1 MGVIIMKNNNNVNA
15 SKTNNRGKVKGRI
28 KGIVAVALSV
38 VLVGGTIAGCSCQ
51 TNNTTTTASTGYKC
65 DFKNSDIAIPEGTKL
80 TDNGLEVTD
89 KADATVKN
97 VLDIE
102 KQLPVLIARDG
113 DGEVSPE
120 LKYMQET
127 NAKKLRW
134 SNYNAIADY
143 TAETAN
149 QIDPTFGKVTEFGKD
164 IFNVARAYYTGDVSA
179 AISGVSGVLNMFGI
193 FGSSG
198 GVSNEQ
204 ILMAV
209 QQVYSLVQD
218 VALDVKDLQGLT
230 SAMSM
235 QLDETTMQ
243 AYRNGLQP
251 FDNAMVALDTDAEIL
266 HQMLVTGAVE
276 LQKQGINAPAENA
289 TDAERQEYIGKLI
302 ATIEAQQNT
311 NPNLKNFDSIMN
323 DLINNYTL
331 VTGELSKTKD
341 FSPLTAYD
349 NYWNTYF
356 NWESQGYALREAYRG
371 NAEYQVKRAYALI
384 VLYYNIGVEGT
395 TVTYQ
400 KYGQLLNDA
409 LTQIEQ
415 NGPGISPQVVADN
428 WHQIKSGASGY
439 TLDLEN
445 GLYSGTFNKRLYAL
459 YDGTEDW
466 IGDGTKDGVNVS
478 SGIVEKYVS
487 KFHGKTALGDLD
499 LAGLVHSDVSTWKVH
514 IGNQTDDT
522 APIGLMFDINKKS
535 KTKATCDFVLWDGN
549 LIKNA
554 KILTEYND
562 SIWKDSPLN
571 GGVVHNEWE
580 RWSTVVGA
588 CFDLR

>member
-1 MGVIIMKNNNNVNA
+1 MKNNNNVDA
-15 SKTNNRGKVKGRI
+15 SKTNNRGKLKGRI
-28 KGIVAVALSV
+28 KGLVAIALSV
-38 VLVGGTIAGCSCQ
+38 VLVGGALVGCSCQ

-65 DFKNSDIAIPEGTKL
+65 DFKNSDIAVPEGTKL

-102 KQLPVLIARDG
+102 KQLPIIIARDG
-113 DGEVSPE
+113 EEPSPE

-134 SNYNAIADY
+134 NNYNAVADY
-143 TAETAN
+143 TAETAK

-164 IFNVARAYYTGDVSA
+164 VFNLARAYYTGDVGA
-179 AISGVSGVLNMFGI
+179 AISGVSGFLNMFGI
-193 FGSSG
+193 FGSGG
-198 GVSNEQ
+198 GVANEQ
-204 ILMAV
+204 ILMEV
-209 QQVYSLVQD
+209 QKVYSAVQD

-266 HQMLVTGAVE
+266 QQMLVTGAVE

-289 TDAERQEYIGKLI
+289 TDQERLEYISKLM
-302 ATIEAQQNT
+302 ATIEEQQNT

-356 NWESQGYALREAYRG
+356 NWESQGFALREAYRG

-384 VLYYNIGVEGT
+384 ALYYNIGAEGT
-395 TVTYQ
+395 AVTYQ
-400 KYGQLLNDA
+400 KYGQLLNDS

-415 NGPGISPQVVADN
+415 NGPGVSPQVVSDN
-428 WHQIKSGASGY
+428 IY
-439 TLDLEN
+439 TC
-445 GLYSGTFNKRLYAL
+445 
-459 YDGTEDW
+459 
-466 IGDGTKDGVNVS
+466 
-478 SGIVEKYVS
+478 
-487 KFHGKTALGDLD
+487 HLGDAIINYDPDSEQFKKKPFLEYGQRVYSSTFGQTLSSINSVRGD
-499 LAGLVHSDVSTWKVH
+499 QMDDMVKARDAMVPEGMVDKYIAKLHGRTVLEDLLLAGLWPDFIYGSFESARGFGFNFKSKDKKEYCDLLTNTEFKKNVIIKS
-514 IGNQTDDT
+514 
-522 APIGLMFDINKKS
+522 KKS
-535 KTKATCDFVLWDGN
+535 EELEP
-549 LIKNA
+549 LIN
-554 KILTEYND
+554 
-562 SIWKDSPLN
+562 N
-571 GGVVHNEWE
+571 G
-580 RWSTVVGA
+580 VGA
-588 CFDLR
+588 QVMQFDFE

>member
-1 MGVIIMKNNNNVNA
+1 MK
-15 SKTNNRGKVKGRI
+15 KR
-28 KGIVAVALSV
+28 IVAIGLITIL
-38 VLVGGTIAGCSCQ
+38 LVSTLAGCSCSNSS
-51 TNNTTTTASTGYKC
+51 TNNTTTTGYKC
-65 DFKNSDIAIPEGTKL
+65 DFKTSDVAIPEGTKL

-102 KQLPVLIARDG
+102 KQLPALIARDG
-113 DGEVSPE
+113 DGEISPE

-134 SNYNAIADY
+134 NNYNAVADY

-149 QIDPTFGKVTEFGKD
+149 QIDPTFGKVTEFG
-164 IFNVARAYYTGDVSA
+164 INTFNIVRAYYTGDVGA
-179 AISGVSGVLNMFGI
+179 AISGVSGFLNMFGI
-193 FGSSG
+193 YDGGSSG
-198 GVSNEQ
+198 ASNEQ
-204 ILMAV
+204 ILLEV
-209 QQVYSLVQD
+209 QKVYSAVQD

-235 QLDETTMQ
+235 QLDETALQ

-266 HQMLVTGAVE
+266 QQMLTEGAVI
-276 LQKQGINAPAENA
+276 LQQQGVNAPAENA

-302 ATIEAQQNT
+302 ATIEEQQNT

-356 NWESQGYALREAYRG
+356 NWESQGYSLRVAYRG

-384 VLYYNIGVEGT
+384 SLYYNIGTGNTAV
-395 TVTYQ
+395 VYQ
-400 KYGQLLNDA
+400 KYGQLLNDS

-415 NGPGISPQVVADN
+415 NGPGVSPKVVSDN
-428 WHQIKSGASGY
+428 WHKIEKGAYGY
-439 TLDLEN
+439 SLDLEN
-445 GLYSGTFNKRLYAL
+445 GLYSGTFDKRLHAIYISAAQWA
-459 YDGTEDW
+459 GEE
-466 IGDGTKDGVNVS
+466 TKNGVNVS
-478 SGIVEKYVS
+478 TGIVEKYVS
-487 KFHGKTALGDLD
+487 KFHGKTLLEDLALAGISDLGDYTQSEM
-499 LAGLVHSDVSTWKVH
+499 GV
-514 IGNQTDDT
+514 
-522 APIGLMFDINKKS
+522 MFDISTKS
-535 KTKATCDFVLWDGN
+535 KTKVTCDLVTWDGN
-549 LIKNA
+549 LLKNA
-554 KILTEYND
+554 VITESYND
-562 SIWKDSPLN
+562 NIIEKSPLGSQYINMEN
-571 GGVVHNEWE
+571 GAQYVSEGVY
-580 RWSTVVGA
+580 
-588 CFDLR
+588 DLR

>member
-1 MGVIIMKNNNNVNA
+1 MK
-15 SKTNNRGKVKGRI
+15 KR
-28 KGIVAVALSV
+28 IVAIGLIAIL
-38 VLVGGTIAGCSCQ
+38 LVSTLAGCSCSNST
-51 TNNTTTTASTGYKC
+51 TNNTTTTAYKC
-65 DFKNSDIAIPEGTKL
+65 DFKNKDIAIPEGTKL

-102 KQLPVLIARDG
+102 KQLPAIIARDG
-113 DGEVSPE
+113 EEPSPE

-134 SNYNAIADY
+134 NNYNAVADY

-164 IFNVARAYYTGDVSA
+164 VFNLARAYYTGDVSA

-193 FGSSG
+193 FGNGG

-204 ILMAV
+204 ILMEV
-209 QQVYSLVQD
+209 QKVYSAVQD

-230 SAMSM
+230 TAMSM

-266 HQMLVTGAVE
+266 QQMLTEGAVI
-276 LQKQGINAPAENA
+276 LQGQGVNAPAENA
-289 TDAERQEYIGKLI
+289 TDVERQEYIGKLI
-302 ATIEAQQNT
+302 ATIEEQQNT

-356 NWESQGYALREAYRG
+356 NWESQGYALRVAYRG

-384 VLYYNIGVEGT
+384 ALYYNIGTENTAV
-395 TVTYQ
+395 VYQ

-415 NGPGISPQVVADN
+415 NGPGISPQVVSDN
-428 WHQIKSGASGY
+428 LHQMEKHDYLSGY

-445 GLYSGTFNKRLYAL
+445 GLYSGTFDKRLFAL
-459 YDGTEDW
+459 YNYYRPLYN
-466 IGDGTKDGVNVS
+466 IGDEIKNGVNVS
-478 SGIVEKYVS
+478 TGIVEKYVS
-487 KFHGKTALGDLD
+487 KFHGKTLLED
-499 LAGLVHSDVSTWKVH
+499 LALAGIDLENSLF
-514 IGNQTDDT
+514 I
-522 APIGLMFDINKKS
+522 
-535 KTKATCDFVLWDGN
+535 
-549 LIKNA
+549 
-554 KILTEYND
+554 
-562 SIWKDSPLN
+562 LN
-571 GGVVHNEWE
+571 GPGLIFNISKKDKDKWIIDLVPWKGSLHKDNQMRDDSDYEVY
-580 RWSTVVGA
+580 
-588 CFDLR
+588 DLR

>member
-1 MGVIIMKNNNNVNA
+1 MKKRIIA
-15 SKTNNRGKVKGRI
+15 IGLI
-28 KGIVAVALSV
+28 AILIVSTL
-38 VLVGGTIAGCSCQ
+38 AGCSCSNST
-51 TNNTTTTASTGYKC
+51 TNNTTTTGYKC

-102 KQLPVLIARDG
+102 KQLPAIISRDG
-113 DGEVSPE
+113 DGEISPE

-134 SNYNAIADY
+134 NNYNAVADY

-149 QIDPTFGKVTEFGKD
+149 QIDPTFGKVTEFGKNT
-164 IFNVARAYYTGDVSA
+164 FNIVRAYYTGDVGA
-179 AISGVSGVLNMFGI
+179 AISGASGFLNMFGI

-198 GVSNEQ
+198 GASNEQ

-230 SAMSM
+230 TAMSM

-266 HQMLVTGAVE
+266 QQMLTEGAVI
-276 LQKQGINAPAENA
+276 LQGQGVNAPAENA

-302 ATIEAQQNT
+302 ATIEEQQNT

-331 VTGELSKTKD
+331 VTGELSKTND

-384 VLYYNIGVEGT
+384 ALYYNIGTENTAV
-395 TVTYQ
+395 VYQ

-428 WHQIKSGASGY
+428 WHRIGPNYSFVEGY
-439 TLDLEN
+439 KLGLEN
-445 GLYSGTFNKRLYAL
+445 GLYSGTFNKRLFEI
-459 YDGTEDW
+459 YDTSPQYT
-466 IGDGTKDGVNVS
+466 GDETKNGVNVS
-478 SGIVEKYVS
+478 TGIVEKYVS
-487 KFHGKTALGDLD
+487 KFHGKTLREDMA
-499 LAGLVHSDVSTWKVH
+499 LAGMSDIDSYVLR
-514 IGNQTDDT
+514 GE
-522 APIGLMFDINKKS
+522 GLMFNIAKKD
-535 KTKATCDFVLWDGN
+535 KGKWKCDLVTWDGN
-549 LIKNA
+549 LIKD
-554 KILTEYND
+554 KTI
-562 SIWKDSPLN
+562 KDGEVNQDVYELK
-571 GGVVHNEWE
+571 
-580 RWSTVVGA
+580 
-588 CFDLR
+588 

>member
-1 MGVIIMKNNNNVNA
+1 MKNNNNVNA
-15 SKTNNRGKVKGRI
+15 SKTNNIGKVKGRI
-28 KGIVAVALSV
+28 KGIVAIALSV

-65 DFKNSDIAIPEGTKL
+65 DFTDKDIAIPEGTKL

-113 DGEVSPE
+113 DGEISPE

-134 SNYNAIADY
+134 NNYNAVADY

-164 IFNVARAYYTGDVSA
+164 VFNVARAYYTGDVGA

-193 FGSSG
+193 FGSG
-198 GVSNEQ
+198 GGASNEQ
-204 ILMAV
+204 ILMEV
-209 QQVYSLVQD
+209 QKVYSLVQD

-230 SAMSM
+230 TAMSM

-251 FDNAMVALDTDAEIL
+251 FDNAMIALDTDAEIL
-266 HQMLVTGAVE
+266 QEMLVTGATI
-276 LQKQGINAPAENA
+276 LQGQGINAPAENA

-302 ATIEAQQNT
+302 ATIEEQQNT
-311 NPNLKNFDSIMN
+311 NPDLKNFDSIMN
-323 DLINNYTL
+323 DLFNNYTL
-331 VTGELSKTKD
+331 VTGELSKTND

-349 NYWNTYF
+349 KYWDTYF

-384 VLYYNIGVEGT
+384 ALYYNIGTGNT
-395 TVTYQ
+395 AVTYK

-428 WHQIKSGASGY
+428 WHQIGINEYTIRGY

-445 GLYSGTFNKRLYAL
+445 GLYSGTFDKRLFAL
-459 YDGTEDW
+459 YNSSPENT
-466 IGDGTKDGVNVS
+466 GDETKNGVNVS
-478 SGIVEKYVS
+478 TGIVEKYVS
-487 KFHGKTALGDLD
+487 KFHGKTLLEDLALAGINNLD
-499 LAGLVHSDVSTWKVH
+499 LEYTLYGSGVMFNMSKKDKGKWICDLVT
-514 IGNQTDDT
+514 
-522 APIGLMFDINKKS
+522 
-535 KTKATCDFVLWDGN
+535 WDGN
-549 LIKNA
+549 LNKDK
-554 KILTEYND
+554 KIT
-562 SIWKDSPLN
+562 KDMIN
-571 GGVVHNEWE
+571 QNVY
-580 RWSTVVGA
+580 
-588 CFDLR
+588 DLR

>member
-1 MGVIIMKNNNNVNA
+1 MK
-15 SKTNNRGKVKGRI
+15 KR
-28 KGIVAVALSV
+28 IVAIGLVAILIVST
-38 VLVGGTIAGCSCQ
+38 LAGCSCSNST
-51 TNNTTTTASTGYKC
+51 TNNTTTTGYKC

-102 KQLPVLIARDG
+102 KQLPAIIARDG
-113 DGEVSPE
+113 EEPSPE

-134 SNYNAIADY
+134 SNYNAVADY

-164 IFNVARAYYTGDVSA
+164 VFNLARAYYTGDVSA

-193 FGSSG
+193 FGSGG

-204 ILMAV
+204 ILMEV
-209 QQVYSLVQD
+209 QKVYSLVQD

-230 SAMSM
+230 TAMSM

-251 FDNAMVALDTDAEIL
+251 FDNAMIALDTDAEIL
-266 HQMLVTGAVE
+266 QEMLVTGATI
-276 LQKQGINAPAENA
+276 LQGQGINAPAENA

-302 ATIEAQQNT
+302 ATIEEQQNT
-311 NPNLKNFDSIMN
+311 NPDLKNFDSIMN

-331 VTGELSKTKD
+331 VTGELSKTND

-356 NWESQGYALREAYRG
+356 NWESQGYALRKAYRG
-371 NAEYQVKRAYALI
+371 NAEFEVKRAYALI
-384 VLYYNIGVEGT
+384 ALYYNIGTGNT
-395 TVTYQ
+395 AVTYK

-428 WHQIKSGASGY
+428 WHQIGANKNNARGY

-445 GLYSGTFNKRLYAL
+445 GLYSGTFDKRLFAL
-459 YDGTEDW
+459 YDSWPEY
-466 IGDGTKDGVNVS
+466 IGDETKNGVNVS
-478 SGIVEKYVS
+478 TGIVEKYVS
-487 KFHGKTALGDLD
+487 KFHGKTLLED
-499 LAGLVHSDVSTWKVH
+499 LALAGINNLDFEYTMYGAGVMFNISKKGKDEWKCDLVT
-514 IGNQTDDT
+514 
-522 APIGLMFDINKKS
+522 
-535 KTKATCDFVLWDGN
+535 WDGN
-549 LIKNA
+549 LNKDY
-554 KILTEYND
+554 KITCDDISWYNQ
-562 SIWKDSPLN
+562 
-571 GGVVHNEWE
+571 GVY
-580 RWSTVVGA
+580 
-588 CFDLR
+588 DLR

>member
-1 MGVIIMKNNNNVNA
+1 
-15 SKTNNRGKVKGRI
+15 
-28 KGIVAVALSV
+28 
-38 VLVGGTIAGCSCQ
+38 
-51 TNNTTTTASTGYKC
+51 
-65 DFKNSDIAIPEGTKL
+65 
-80 TDNGLEVTD
+80 
-89 KADATVKN
+89 
-97 VLDIE
+97 
-102 KQLPVLIARDG
+102 
-113 DGEVSPE
+113 
-120 LKYMQET
+120 
-127 NAKKLRW
+127 
-134 SNYNAIADY
+134 
-143 TAETAN
+143 
-149 QIDPTFGKVTEFGKD
+149 
-164 IFNVARAYYTGDVSA
+164 
-179 AISGVSGVLNMFGI
+179 MFGI

-198 GVSNEQ
+198 GASNEQ

-266 HQMLVTGAVE
+266 QQMLVTGAVE

-428 WHQIKSGASGY
+428 WHRIEPNPNYVRGY

-445 GLYSGTFNKRLYAL
+445 GLYSGTFDKRLFAL
-459 YDGTEDW
+459 YVSSPNDT
-466 IGDGTKDGVNVS
+466 GDETKNGVNVS
-478 SGIVEKYVS
+478 TGIVEKFVS
-487 KFHGKTALGDLD
+487 KFHGKTLREDMD
-499 LAGLVHSDVSTWKVH
+499 LAGFNKLADYVTYPD
-514 IGNQTDDT
+514 
-522 APIGLMFDINKKS
+522 GLMFNIAKKD
-535 KTKATCDFVLWDGN
+535 KGKWKCDLVTWDGN
-549 LIKNA
+549 LIKD
-554 KILTEYND
+554 K
-562 SIWKDSPLN
+562 
-571 GGVVHNEWE
+571 
-580 RWSTVVGA
+580 TVYTGDTPAVY
-588 CFDLR
+588 DLQ

>member
-1 MGVIIMKNNNNVNA
+1 MKNNNNVDA
-15 SKTNNRGKVKGRI
+15 SKTNNRGKLKGRI
-28 KGIVAVALSV
+28 KGLVAIALSV

-65 DFKNSDIAIPEGTKL
+65 DFTNKDIAIPEGTKL

-113 DGEVSPE
+113 DGEISPE

-134 SNYNAIADY
+134 NNYNAVADY

-164 IFNVARAYYTGDVSA
+164 VFNLARAYYTGDVSA

-198 GVSNEQ
+198 GASNEQ

-230 SAMSM
+230 TAMSM

-251 FDNAMVALDTDAEIL
+251 FDNAVIALDTDAEIL
-266 HQMLVTGAVE
+266 QEMLVTGATI
-276 LQKQGINAPAENA
+276 LQGQGINAPAENA
-289 TDAERQEYIGKLI
+289 TDAERQEYISKLI
-302 ATIEAQQNT
+302 ATIEEQQNT
-311 NPNLKNFDSIMN
+311 NPDLKNFDSIMN

-331 VTGELSKTKD
+331 VTGELSKTND

-356 NWESQGYALREAYRG
+356 NWESQGYALRAAYRG

-384 VLYYNIGVEGT
+384 ALYYNIGTGNT
-395 TVTYQ
+395 AVTYK

-428 WHQIKSGASGY
+428 WSQIHMNYEHVEGY
-439 TLDLEN
+439 KLGLEN
-445 GLYSGTFNKRLYAL
+445 GLYSGTFDKRLYEM
-459 YDGTEDW
+459 YDTSPQYT
-466 IGDGTKDGVNVS
+466 GDGTKNGVNVS
-478 SGIVEKYVS
+478 TGIVEKYVS
-487 KFHGKTALGDLD
+487 KFHGKTLREDMA
-499 LAGLVHSDVSTWKVH
+499 LAGMSDISSYILRGEGFMFNIVKKDKGKWKCDLVT
-514 IGNQTDDT
+514 
-522 APIGLMFDINKKS
+522 
-535 KTKATCDFVLWDGN
+535 WDGN
-549 LIKNA
+549 LIKD
-554 KILTEYND
+554 KTI
-562 SIWKDSPLN
+562 KDGEVNQEVYELK
-571 GGVVHNEWE
+571 
-580 RWSTVVGA
+580 
-588 CFDLR
+588 

>member
-1 MGVIIMKNNNNVNA
+1 MKNNNMNA
-15 SKTNNRGKVKGRI
+15 FKTNNRGKLKGRI
-28 KGIVAVALSV
+28 KGIVAIALSV

-65 DFKNSDIAIPEGTKL
+65 DFTNKDIAIPEGTKF

-113 DGEVSPE
+113 EEPSPE

-134 SNYNAIADY
+134 NNYNAVADY

-164 IFNVARAYYTGDVSA
+164 VFNLARAYYTGDVGA

-198 GVSNEQ
+198 GASNEQ

-230 SAMSM
+230 TAMSM

-251 FDNAMVALDTDAEIL
+251 FDNAVIALDTDAEIL
-266 HQMLVTGAVE
+266 QEMLVTGATI
-276 LQKQGINAPAENA
+276 LQGQGINAPAENA

-302 ATIEAQQNT
+302 ATIEEQQNT
-311 NPNLKNFDSIMN
+311 NPDLKNFDSIMN

-331 VTGELSKTKD
+331 VTGELSKTND

-349 NYWNTYF
+349 KYWDTYF

-371 NAEYQVKRAYALI
+371 NAEFEVKRAYALI
-384 VLYYNIGVEGT
+384 ALYYNIGTGNT
-395 TVTYQ
+395 AVTYK

-415 NGPGISPQVVADN
+415 NGSGISPQVVADN
-428 WHQIKSGASGY
+428 WHRIEPNYSFVEGY
-439 TLDLEN
+439 TLSLEN
-445 GLYSGTFNKRLYAL
+445 GLYSGTFDKRLFEI
-459 YDGTEDW
+459 YDASPQYT
-466 IGDGTKDGVNVS
+466 GDETKNGVNVS
-478 SGIVEKYVS
+478 TGIVEKYVS
-487 KFHGKTALGDLD
+487 KFHGKTLREDMA
-499 LAGLVHSDVSTWKVH
+499 LAGMSDIDSYVLR
-514 IGNQTDDT
+514 GE
-522 APIGLMFDINKKS
+522 GLMFNIAKKD
-535 KTKATCDFVLWDGN
+535 KGKWKCDLVTWDGN
-549 LIKNA
+549 LIKD
-554 KILTEYND
+554 KTI
-562 SIWKDSPLN
+562 KDGEPNQDVYELK
-571 GGVVHNEWE
+571 
-580 RWSTVVGA
+580 
-588 CFDLR
+588 

>member
-1 MGVIIMKNNNNVNA
+1 MKNNNTNA
-15 SKTNNRGKVKGRI
+15 SKTNNRGKLKGRI
-28 KGIVAVALSV
+28 KGLVAIALSV

-65 DFKNSDIAIPEGTKL
+65 DFTNKDIAVPEGTKL

-113 DGEVSPE
+113 EEPSPE

-134 SNYNAIADY
+134 NNYNAVADY

-164 IFNVARAYYTGDVSA
+164 VFNVARAYYTGDVGA

-193 FGSSG
+193 FGSGG

-204 ILMAV
+204 ILMEV
-209 QQVYSLVQD
+209 QKVYSLVQD

-230 SAMSM
+230 TAMSM

-251 FDNAMVALDTDAEIL
+251 FDNAMIALDTDAEIL
-266 HQMLVTGAVE
+266 QEMLVTGATI
-276 LQKQGINAPAENA
+276 LQGQGINAPAENA

-302 ATIEAQQNT
+302 ATIEEQQNT
-311 NPNLKNFDSIMN
+311 NPDLKNFDSIMN

-331 VTGELSKTKD
+331 VTGELSKTND

-356 NWESQGYALREAYRG
+356 NWESQGYALRKAYRG
-371 NAEYQVKRAYALI
+371 NAEFEVKRAYALI
-384 VLYYNIGVEGT
+384 ALYYNIGTGNT
-395 TVTYQ
+395 AVTYK

-428 WHQIKSGASGY
+428 WHQIGANKNNARGY

-445 GLYSGTFNKRLYAL
+445 GLYSGTFDKRLFAL
-459 YDGTEDW
+459 YDSWPEY
-466 IGDGTKDGVNVS
+466 IGDETKNGVNVS
-478 SGIVEKYVS
+478 TGIVEKYVS
-487 KFHGKTALGDLD
+487 KFHGKTLLED
-499 LAGLVHSDVSTWKVH
+499 LALAGINNLDFEYTMYGAGVMFNISKKGKDEWKCDLVT
-514 IGNQTDDT
+514 
-522 APIGLMFDINKKS
+522 
-535 KTKATCDFVLWDGN
+535 WDGN
-549 LIKNA
+549 LNKDY
-554 KILTEYND
+554 KITCDDISWYNQ
-562 SIWKDSPLN
+562 
-571 GGVVHNEWE
+571 GVY
-580 RWSTVVGA
+580 
-588 CFDLR
+588 DLR

>member
-1 MGVIIMKNNNNVNA
+1 M
-15 SKTNNRGKVKGRI
+15 
-28 KGIVAVALSV
+28 
-38 VLVGGTIAGCSCQ
+38 LVGGTIAGCSCQ

-65 DFKNSDIAIPEGTKL
+65 DFTNKDIAVPEGTKL

-113 DGEVSPE
+113 EEPSPE

-134 SNYNAIADY
+134 NNYNAVADY

-164 IFNVARAYYTGDVSA
+164 VFNVARAYYTGDVGA

-193 FGSSG
+193 FGSGG

-204 ILMAV
+204 ILMEV
-209 QQVYSLVQD
+209 QKVYSLVQD

-230 SAMSM
+230 TAMSM

-251 FDNAMVALDTDAEIL
+251 FDNAMIALDTDAEIL
-266 HQMLVTGAVE
+266 QEMLVTGATI
-276 LQKQGINAPAENA
+276 LQGQGINAPAENA

-302 ATIEAQQNT
+302 ATIEEQQNT
-311 NPNLKNFDSIMN
+311 NPDLKNFDSIMN

-331 VTGELSKTKD
+331 VTGELSKTND

-356 NWESQGYALREAYRG
+356 NWESQGYALRKAYRG
-371 NAEYQVKRAYALI
+371 NAEFEVKRAYALI
-384 VLYYNIGVEGT
+384 ALYYNIGTGNT
-395 TVTYQ
+395 AVTYK

-428 WHQIKSGASGY
+428 WHQIGANKNNARGY

-445 GLYSGTFNKRLYAL
+445 GLYSGTFDKRLFAL
-459 YDGTEDW
+459 YDSWPEY
-466 IGDGTKDGVNVS
+466 IGDETKNGVNVS
-478 SGIVEKYVS
+478 TGIVEKYVS
-487 KFHGKTALGDLD
+487 KFHGKTLLED
-499 LAGLVHSDVSTWKVH
+499 LALAGINNLDFEYTMYGAGVMFNISKKGKDEWKCDLVT
-514 IGNQTDDT
+514 
-522 APIGLMFDINKKS
+522 
-535 KTKATCDFVLWDGN
+535 WDGN
-549 LIKNA
+549 LNKDY
-554 KILTEYND
+554 KITCDDISWYNQ
-562 SIWKDSPLN
+562 
-571 GGVVHNEWE
+571 GVY
-580 RWSTVVGA
+580 
-588 CFDLR
+588 DLR

>member
-1 MGVIIMKNNNNVNA
+1 MKNNNVDA
-15 SKTNNRGKVKGRI
+15 SKTNNRGMQKGRI

-65 DFKNSDIAIPEGTKL
+65 DFTNKDIAIPEGTKL

-113 DGEVSPE
+113 DGEISPE

-127 NAKKLRW
+127 NQKRLKW
-134 SNYNAIADY
+134 NNYNAVADF

-149 QIDPTFGKVTEFGKD
+149 QVDPTLGKVASFASAGV
-164 IFNVARAYYTGDVSA
+164 NLARAYYTGDIGAGLAGLST
-179 AISGVSGVLNMFGI
+179 VLNEFGI
-193 FGSSG
+193 FGKSDP
-198 GVSNEQ
+198 GVTNEQ
-204 ILMAV
+204 ILMEV
-209 QQVYSLVQD
+209 QKVYSAVQD

-251 FDNAMVALDTDAEIL
+251 FDNAMIALDTDAEIL
-266 HQMLVTGAVE
+266 QKMLVTGATI
-276 LQKQGINAPAENA
+276 LQGQGVNAPAENA

-302 ATIEAQQNT
+302 ATIEEQQNT
-311 NPNLKNFDSIMN
+311 NPDLKNFDSIMN

-341 FSPLTAYD
+341 FSPLTTYD
-349 NYWNTYF
+349 NYWNMYF
-356 NWESQGYALREAYRG
+356 NWESQGYALRAAYRG
-371 NAEYQVKRAYALI
+371 NAQFQVKRAYALI
-384 VLYYNIGVEGT
+384 ALYYNIGFGNT
-395 TVTYQ
+395 AVTYE
-400 KYGQLLNDA
+400 KYGQLLDSA

-428 WHQIKSGASGY
+428 WHQIGANKNNVRGY

-445 GLYSGTFNKRLYAL
+445 GLYSGTFDKRLFAL
-459 YDGTEDW
+459 YDSWPEY
-466 IGDGTKDGVNVS
+466 IGDETKNGVNVS
-478 SGIVEKYVS
+478 TGIVEKYVS
-487 KFHGKTALGDLD
+487 KFHGKTLLED
-499 LAGLVHSDVSTWKVH
+499 LALAGINNLEFGNILTGSGVMFNISKKEKNSWICDLVK
-514 IGNQTDDT
+514 
-522 APIGLMFDINKKS
+522 
-535 KTKATCDFVLWDGN
+535 WDGN
-549 LIKNA
+549 LYKDIKTTDENFS
-554 KILTEYND
+554 LCNQ
-562 SIWKDSPLN
+562 
-571 GGVVHNEWE
+571 GVY
-580 RWSTVVGA
+580 
-588 CFDLR
+588 DLQ

>member
-1 MGVIIMKNNNNVNA
+1 MKKRIIA
-15 SKTNNRGKVKGRI
+15 IGLI
-28 KGIVAVALSV
+28 AIL
-38 VLVGGTIAGCSCQ
+38 LVSTLAGCSCSNST
-51 TNNTTTTASTGYKC
+51 TNNTTTTAYKC
-65 DFKNSDIAIPEGTKL
+65 DFKNSDVAIPKGTKL

-102 KQLPVLIARDG
+102 KQLPAIIARDG
-113 DGEVSPE
+113 EEPSPE

-134 SNYNAIADY
+134 NNYNAVADY

-164 IFNVARAYYTGDVSA
+164 VFNLARAYYTGDVSA

-193 FGSSG
+193 FGSGG
-198 GVSNEQ
+198 GVTNEQ
-204 ILMAV
+204 ILMEV
-209 QQVYSLVQD
+209 QKVYSAVQD

-266 HQMLVTGAVE
+266 QQMLTEGAVF
-276 LQKQGINAPAENA
+276 LQGQGVNAPAENA
-289 TDAERQEYIGKLI
+289 TDAERQEYISKLI
-302 ATIEAQQNT
+302 ATIEEQQNT

-331 VTGELSKTKD
+331 VTGELSKTND

-349 NYWNTYF
+349 NYWNMYF

-384 VLYYNIGVEGT
+384 ALYYNIGTENTAV
-395 TVTYQ
+395 VYQ

-428 WHQIKSGASGY
+428 WVRNSQDQISY
-439 TLDLEN
+439 NLNLEN
-445 GLYSGTFNKRLYAL
+445 GLYSGTFNKRMYAL
-459 YDGTEDW
+459 YYSSGLHFGEET
-466 IGDGTKDGVNVS
+466 INGVNVS
-478 SGIVEKYVS
+478 TGLVEKYVS
-487 KFHGKTALGDLD
+487 KLHGRSLNDDLL
-499 LAGLVHSDVSTWKVH
+499 LAGINGYERYTDGLV
-514 IGNQTDDT
+514 
-522 APIGLMFDINKKS
+522 FDIVKKS
-535 KTKATCDFVLWDGN
+535 KTKVKADLITWDGKLYKDATITQKFDEREIEQSGLSTN
-549 LIKNA
+549 FWS
-554 KILTEYND
+554 EGD
-562 SIWKDSPLN
+562 SESIEE
-571 GGVVHNEWE
+571 G
-580 RWSTVVGA
+580 